1 MALLSKKIFT
11 LATNACRFVLALVLA
26 VSGFVKAVDPIGAMY
41 KMKEYMVLFSVDAPS
56 EDWAMFFAVVQA
68 ALEFLLGVFLL
79 TGVYRK
85 FVSAAAPL
93 LMMFFTL
100 LTLFIYA
107 NSSVDDCGCFGEAV
121 TLTNGETFAKNVA
134 LLLLSLVVFL
144 GRKRFVYNVSSRC
157 RWMVTI
163 YSIFYIAIVQIMSF
177 SHLPVIDFS
186 RYAIGTDLRR
196 LAQGTPD
203 EYMVYYTY
211 ERNGETM
218 ELPENEVPDSTW
230 TCVSSRAE
238 VVKQG
243 EKPIVGDFSIVDWEE
258 DYDATEEML
267 ADTGYVC
274 FIVIERLETASVSR
288 VDKINDLYD
297 YCLEND
303 IPFYAATASD
313 NDEIELWRKRTGAEY
328 PLYWSDEA
336 LLGRIIRANPGML
349 LLKNGVI
356 AGKWNVADLPSIE
369 TFAASPVKVVEKS
382 DTAVEYMKGWTFW
395 ILALVLPIIF
405 FCLVDLFVCRATARE
420 IPQDA
425 PAGKDE
431 NEQVCP
437 SGSKEAEAD
446 SSGANTVDDG
456 ADNVNA

>member
-11 LATNACRFVLALVLA
+11 VATNVCRFALALVLA
-26 VSGFVKAVDPIGAMY
+26 VSGFVKAVDPVGAMH
-41 KMKEYMVLFSVDAPS
+41 KMKEYMALFSVDVPS
-56 EDWAMFFAVVQA
+56 GDWAMFFAIVQA
-68 ALEFLLGVFLL
+68 AMEFLLGVFLL

-93 LMMFFTL
+93 LMTFFTL

-121 TLTNGETFAKNVA
+121 TLTNGETLAKNVL
-134 LLLLSLVVFL
+134 LLLLSVAVFL

-163 YSIFYIAIVQIMSF
+163 YSIFYIAVVQVMSL

-211 ERNGETM
+211 ERDGETM

-238 VVKQG
+238 VVRQG
-243 EKPIVGDFSIVDWEE
+243 KKPIVGDFSIVDWEE
-258 DYDATEEML
+258 DYDAAEEML

-336 LLGRIIRANPGML
+336 LLNRIIRANPGML

-382 DTAVEYMKGWTFW
+382 DTAVEHMKGWTFW
-395 ILALVLPIIF
+395 MLALVLPIVF
-405 FCLVDLFVCRATARE
+405 FCLVDLLVCRATARK
-420 IPQDA
+420 IPHDA
-425 PAGKDE
+425 PAGSGE
-431 NEQVCP
+431 NEQERAP
-437 SGSKEAEAD
+437 AGNEAGTDNCGAD
-446 SSGANTVDDG
+446 ARDAG